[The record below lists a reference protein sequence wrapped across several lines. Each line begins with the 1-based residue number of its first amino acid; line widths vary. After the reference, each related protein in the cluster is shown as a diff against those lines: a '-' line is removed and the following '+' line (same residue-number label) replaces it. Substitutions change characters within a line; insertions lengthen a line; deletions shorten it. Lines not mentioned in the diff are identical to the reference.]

1 MTAAYYFALP
11 AKNRWLGDG
20 DHIVH
25 LADLEGRTHCS
36 KEIGDNILHT
46 ALLIGLAELR
56 YSYP

>member
-1 MTAAYYFALP
+1 MTAAYYFTLP
-11 AKNRWLGDG
+11 AQNRRLGNG
-20 DHIVH
+20 EHIVH
-25 LADLEGRTHCS
+25 LADLEGCTHCS